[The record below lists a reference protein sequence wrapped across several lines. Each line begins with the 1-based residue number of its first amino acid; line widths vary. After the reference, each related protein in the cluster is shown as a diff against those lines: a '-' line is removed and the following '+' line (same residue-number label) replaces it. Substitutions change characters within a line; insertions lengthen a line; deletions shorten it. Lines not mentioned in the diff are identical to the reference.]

1 MDKHFRV
8 DIYILE
14 AYDTHFSGYK
24 TFQEE
29 FLKGL
34 VQCDRFK
41 LHIIIEDYLITS
53 AKKKIENSISYI
65 YIPKIIQNKFE
76 TLEYYLKTTIEDT
89 PKMVFFSNFLP
100 AIFNVKAI
108 KKLFPHA
115 KIIHIIHDFPWLSI
129 FSGNEVRYMDY
140 IQNREKQHI
149 LCPRDDKFVR
159 YCTYD
164 IVESFDSIDIIV
176 SLCKSTYCMLKDFY
190 EVDKKKI
197 RLIPNGMKD
206 YSVRNLNSEHFY
218 IKQKYGIPESGLL
231 ILVVGRLTHSKG
243 ADRIVKLLNRID
255 ASIKYYLIYVG
266 EDDIYKWMPLEMANS
281 IISLGFK
288 SRLDMFEIYSVCNL
302 GVFPSR
308 FEQCSY
314 AGIEF
319 LMYGIPVITTPS
331 YGVRDMFNSEN
342 SFVIPDYQD
351 VISLE
356 DIETKK
362 RSARDFY
369 LKNYTSERMIN
380 DYISLIVELVGN

>member
-1 MDKHFRV
+1 MDEHFRV
-8 DIYILE
+8 NIYILE
-14 AYDTHFSGYK
+14 AYNTHFSGYK
-24 TFQEE
+24 TFLEE

-41 LHIIIEDYLITS
+41 LHIIIEDYSIIS
-53 AKKKIENSISYI
+53 AKKEIENSISYI
-65 YIPKIIQNKFE
+65 YIPKITQNKFE
-76 TLEYYLKTTIEDT
+76 MLEYYLKNMIENT

-108 KKLFPHA
+108 NKLFPHA

-129 FSGNEVRYMDY
+129 FSGNEKNYIDY
-140 IQNREKQHI
+140 IQNREKHN

-164 IVESFDSIDIIV
+164 IVESFNSIDIIV

-190 EVDKKKI
+190 GVNQEKI

-206 YSVRNLNSEHFY
+206 YSVRHLNTEHSY
-218 IKQKYGIPESGLL
+218 IKQKYCLPENGLL
-231 ILVVGRLTHSKG
+231 ILMVGRLTHSKG
-243 ADRIVKLLNRID
+243 ADRIVNLLNRID

-266 EDDIYKWMPLEMANS
+266 EDDIYQWMPLEMTNS

-288 SRLDMFEIYSVCNL
+288 SRLDMFEIYSVCDL

-319 LMYGIPVITTPS
+319 LMYGIPVITTSS
-331 YGVRDMFNSEN
+331 YGVRDMFNADN
-342 SFVIPDYQD
+342 SFIISDYQD
-351 VISLE
+351 IISLE

-362 RSARDFY
+362 RNVRDFY
-369 LKNYTSERMIN
+369 LNNYTSERMIN
-380 DYISLIVELVGN
+380 DYISLIIELVGN

>member
-1 MDKHFRV
+1 MDDCFCV

-41 LHIIIEDYLITS
+41 LHIIIEDYPIIS
-53 AKKKIENSISYI
+53 VKKEIENSISYT
-65 YIPKIIQNKFE
+65 YLPKIIQNKFE
-76 TLEYYLKTTIEDT
+76 TLEYYLKTTIENT

-100 AIFNVKAI
+100 AIFNVKAVRKI
-108 KKLFPHA
+108 FPHA

-129 FSGNEVRYMDY
+129 FSGNEISYMDY
-140 IQNREKQHI
+140 IQNREKKL

-164 IVESFDSIDIIV
+164 IIESFNSIDIIV
-176 SLCKSTYCMLKDFY
+176 SLCESTYCMLKDFY
-190 EVDKKKI
+190 GVDQEKI

-206 YSVRNLNSEHFY
+206 YSVRHLNSERFY
-218 IKQKYGIPESGLL
+218 IRQKYGFPECELL
-231 ILVVGRLTHSKG
+231 ILMVGRLTHSKG

-255 ASIKYYLIYVG
+255 SSIKYSLIYVG
-266 EDDIYKWMPLEMANS
+266 EDDIYQWIPFEMGNS

-288 SRLDMFEIYSVCNL
+288 SRLDMFEIYSVCDL

-314 AGIEF
+314 VGIEF
-319 LMYGIPVITTPS
+319 LMYDIPVIATSS
-331 YGVRDMFNSEN
+331 YGVRDMFNAEN
-342 SFVIPDYQD
+342 SFVVPDCQD
-351 VISLE
+351 GISLE
-356 DIETKK
+356 YIESNK
-362 RSARDFY
+362 RSARESY
-369 LKNYTSERMIN
+369 LKNYTSERMIK
-380 DYISLIVELVGN
+380 DYVSLIKELVDN

>member
-1 MDKHFRV
+1 MDEHFRV

-14 AYDTHFSGYK
+14 VYDTHFSGYK

-34 VQCDRFK
+34 MQCNMFN
-41 LHIIIEDYLITS
+41 LHIIIEDYSIIS
-53 AKKKIENSISYI
+53 VKKEIKNSISYI
-65 YIPKIIQNKFE
+65 YIPKITRNKFE
-76 TLEYYLKTTIEDT
+76 VLEYYLKTMIENT

-108 KKLFPHA
+108 KKIFPHA
-115 KIIHIIHDFPWLSI
+115 KIIHIIHDLPWLSI
-129 FSGNEVRYMDY
+129 FSGNEINYMDY
-140 IQNREKQHI
+140 IQNREKHI

-164 IVESFDSIDIIV
+164 IVESFNSIDIIV
-176 SLCKSTYCMLKDFY
+176 SLCKSTYCILNDFY
-190 EVDKKKI
+190 GVDQEKI

-206 YSVRNLNSEHFY
+206 YSACHLNSEYFN
-218 IKQKYGIPESGLL
+218 IKQKYNLPECGLL
-231 ILVVGRLTHSKG
+231 ILMVGRLTHSKG

-255 ASIKYYLIYVG
+255 ASKKFYLIYVG
-266 EDDIYKWMPLEMANS
+266 EDDIYQWMPLEMADLT
-281 IISLGFK
+281 ISLGFK
-288 SRLDMFEIYSVCNL
+288 SRLDMFEIYSVCDL

-351 VISLE
+351 VISFE
-356 DIETKK
+356 DIEIKK
-362 RSARDFY
+362 RNVRNFY

-380 DYISLIVELVGN
+380 DYISLIIELVGN